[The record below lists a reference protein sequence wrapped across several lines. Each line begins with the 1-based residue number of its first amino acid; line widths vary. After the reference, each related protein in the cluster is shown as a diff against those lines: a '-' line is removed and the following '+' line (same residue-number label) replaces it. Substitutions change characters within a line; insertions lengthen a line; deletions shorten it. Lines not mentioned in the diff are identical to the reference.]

1 MARKYELKKRAEKQ
15 EETRK
20 RIVDAL
26 VELHGEVGPANTT
39 IKAVAERAGVQRLTV
54 YRHFPDE
61 QSMFQACSAQFEEQ
75 NPAPDPVPWLE
86 IGDPVERL
94 RQALTELYAYY
105 ERAEQMMTNTLRD
118 ESEVPALAEAM
129 QEYYQGLDAYKGIL
143 LGGWEVADVRQHLL
157 EAAIFHAIWFE
168 SWRSLIRHQ
177 RLETFEAVE
186 LMTLMVDAAAGSD
199 MPNSDLT

>member
-1 MARKYELKKRAEKQ
+1 MARKYELKKRAKKQ
-15 EETRK
+15 EETRQ

-26 VELHGEVGPANTT
+26 VELHGEVGPAQTT

-75 NPAPDPVPWLE
+75 NPAPDPTPWLE
-86 IGDPVERL
+86 ISDPVERI

-118 ESEVPALAEAM
+118 EPEVPALAEAM
-129 QEYYQGLDAYKGIL
+129 QEYYQGLEAYKSIL
-143 LGGWEVADVRQHLL
+143 LGGWDISEDSRSLL
-157 EAAIFHAIWFE
+157 DAAIYHALWFE
-168 SWRSLIRHQ
+168 TWRSLVRVQ
-177 RLETFEAVE
+177 NLDQAEAVE
-186 LMTLMVDAAAGSD
+186 LMVGMVKCAAAD
-199 MPNSDLT
+199 AYHF

>member
-1 MARKYELKKRAEKQ
+1 MARKYELKKRAKKQ
-15 EETRK
+15 EETRQ

-26 VELHGEVGPANTT
+26 VELHGEVGPAQTT

-75 NPAPDPVPWLE
+75 NPAPDPTPWLE
-86 IGDPVERL
+86 ISDPVERI

-118 ESEVPALAEAM
+118 EPEVPALAEAM
-129 QEYYQGLDAYKGIL
+129 QEYYQGLEAYKDIL
-143 LGGWEVADVRQHLL
+143 LGGWDVPEDCRRLL
-157 EAAIFHAIWFE
+157 GAAIYHALWFE
-168 SWRSLIRHQ
+168 TWRSLVRGQ
-177 RLETFEAVE
+177 QLSREDAVE
-186 LMTLMVDAAAGSD
+186 LMVRMVNCAGAGGHHA
-199 MPNSDLT
+199 